1 MTGLRH
7 YPGRIMTALAPA
19 VARVGPRPAQGVIAP
34 AAPAFDAPR
43 HHPGHPAV
51 DARHF
56 DVTEFVRTEYPQ
68 VVSAVRL
75 IAGDRDAAVDA
86 VQEALVQLLGDQER
100 AWPRNVAAWIT
111 VVASNRARD
120 VHRRD
125 AVGRRVV
132 ARLRPSAPENPSDR
146 VDRDLDVVA
155 ALDSLPQRMRQ
166 VCVLHYLQDQSVRD
180 IALALGIGTGTV
192 KTQLHRS
199 RIALARRLGAQQL

>member
-1 MTGLRH
+1 
-7 YPGRIMTALAPA
+7 
-19 VARVGPRPAQGVIAP
+19 
-34 AAPAFDAPR
+34 
-43 HHPGHPAV
+43 V

-86 VQEALVQLLGDQER
+86 VQEALVQLLSDQER

>member
-1 MTGLRH
+1 
-7 YPGRIMTALAPA
+7 MTALTPA
-19 VARVGPRPAQGVIAP
+19 VPRFASRSAAERRVGVID
-34 AAPAFDAPR
+34 AATIGAMAR
-43 HHPGHPAV
+43 H
-51 DARHF
+51 DELRSRHF
-56 DVTEFVRTEYPQ
+56 DITEFVRTEYPQ

-86 VQEALVQLLGDQER
+86 VQEALVQLLTDQER
-100 AWPRNVAAWIT
+100 GWPRNVAAWVT

-125 AVGRRVV
+125 AVGRRVI
-132 ARLRPSAPENPSDR
+132 AKLRPSAPENPADR
-146 VDRDLDVVA
+146 VDRDLDVLA

-180 IALALGIGTGTV
+180 IALTLGIGTGTV

-199 RIALARRLGAQQL
+199 RIALARRLGG